1 MTYRS
6 LREFITRLEAA
17 GELVRVSEPVSTVLE
32 MTEIQTR
39 LLAGGGPAVIFE
51 KPLMADGSL
60 STIPV
65 LVNLFGTVKRVAMGV
80 TMGGVERTDARS
92 LREVGELLATL
103 RQPEPPRSFGE
114 AMELLPLARTVLA
127 MKPKEGGGM
136 FAGRPPCQEIV
147 LRGDDI
153 DLARLPVQSCWPGEP
168 APLITWPL
176 VVTKGPGDSRQDN
189 FNLGIYRMQV
199 IGKNRTLM
207 RWLKHRG
214 GAQHHARWS
223 GTKSE
228 PLPAAAVLGA
238 DPGVILA
245 AVTPV
250 PDTLSEYQ
258 FAGLL
263 RGARMELADCVSQPL
278 KVPAQAE
285 IVLEGEVSLTDYRDE
300 GPYGD
305 HTGYYNSVEQFPV
318 FTVTAITMRRDPVY
332 LSTFTG
338 RPPDEPSV
346 LGEALNE
353 VFIPLLVQQ
362 FPEIVDFWLPPE
374 GCSYRIAVVSIRK
387 AYPGHAKRVMMAVWS
402 YLRQFM
408 YTKWVIVVDDDIDA
422 RSWKDVMWALSTRM
436 DPARDITLIEN
447 TPIDYLDFA
456 SPESGLGSKIGL
468 DATNKWPPETKREW
482 GRKMRMD
489 DAVVQTVTEKWSRLG
504 LPGSGNPIW
513 PSSR

>member
-1 MTYRS
+1 MPYAS
-6 LREFITRLEAA
+6 LRDFIDRLESS
-17 GELVRVSEPVSTVLE
+17 GRLVRVTAPVSTHLE

-39 LLAGGGPAVIFE
+39 LLAEKGPAVIFE
-51 KPLMADGSL
+51 NPVDAEGRPQGM
-60 STIPV
+60 PV
-65 LVNLFGTVKRVAMGV
+65 LVNLFGTVERVAWGMDR
-80 TMGGVERTDARS
+80 EPHQ
-92 LREVGELLATL
+92 LREVGETLAFL
-103 RQPEPPRSFGE
+103 RQPEPPGGFRE
-114 AMELLPLARTVLA
+114 AMEMLPLLKTVMA
-127 MKPKEGGGM
+127 MKPKTVSR
-136 FAGRPPCQEIV
+136 APCQEVV
-147 LRGDDI
+147 LQGDEI
-153 DLARLPVQSCWPGEP
+153 DLSKLPIQGCWPGEP

-176 VVTKGPGDSRQDN
+176 VVTKGPSGKREDA

-199 IGKNRTLM
+199 TGRNTTLM

-214 GAQHHARWS
+214 GAQHHQRWKKA
-223 GTKSE
+223 KSE
-228 PLPAAAVLGA
+228 PLPAAVVIGA
-238 DPGVILA
+238 DPGTILA

-263 RGARMELADCVSQPL
+263 RGKKVELVDCKTVPL
-278 KVPAQAE
+278 KVPAEAE
-285 IVLEGEVSLTDYRDE
+285 IVIEGHVSLDQYGDE

-305 HTGYYNSVEQFPV
+305 HTGYYNSVEPFPV
-318 FTVTAITMRRDPVY
+318 FTVSCITMRKKPIY

-353 VFIPLLVQQ
+353 VFIPLFQQQ

-374 GCSYRIAVVSIRK
+374 GCSYRIAVVSMKK
-387 AYPGHAKRVMMAVWS
+387 AYPGHAKRVMLGVWS

-422 RSWKDVMWALSTRM
+422 RDWKDVMWALSTRM
-436 DPARDITLIEN
+436 DPARDITVIEN

-482 GRKMRMD
+482 GEKLFMD
-489 DAVVQTVTEKWSRLG
+489 SDVVDTVTRRWAELG
-504 LPGSGNPIW
+504 LPGTGKPIW
-513 PSSR
+513 K